1 MVSVPHVAEN
11 TGHSLEDFVGQ
22 DENFVPKWLTQ
33 QGLQKS
39 IDVLKDIF
47 FIFCIPFIFLIQIAF
62 IKFLHANC
70 GHLDGSENDV
80 ASFGSSRNLSS
91 PTKGTIA

>member
-11 TGHSLEDFVGQ
+11 TGHSLEDFVGK

-39 IDVLKDIF
+39 IDVLKGTTSLFIALLSF
-47 FIFCIPFIFLIQIAF
+47 F
-62 IKFLHANC
+62 
-70 GHLDGSENDV
+70 
-80 ASFGSSRNLSS
+80 
-91 PTKGTIA
+91 